1 MDQPGLPARRGG
13 FVPAKKTRP
22 PAEGVR
28 YLLSADRRFRRLSL
42 KKISARLKTARRR
55 SGGRSTPKAVKS
67 SATAPRIDRQ
77 ALSNHAPIVFILVS
91 VVSVGVL
98 AGWFASP
105 VDTQV
110 AGEQQS
116 GVSVSRAD
124 VASAAVVATPL
135 VAPTPAPLRSRAP
148 ETAVERVETPARV
161 ETMRVATPARV
172 ETVRVAT
179 PARVEALAR
188 TVVPPSS
195 PAEAGSASGVVPLD
209 RVTISGCLEYDGKS
223 AWLKDASGDD
233 APRSRSWRSG
243 FLRKRSPRIALGGGL
258 TDAPTYDGRRVT
270 VTGVL
275 VDREMRVDSLKPSAG
290 DCD

>member
-1 MDQPGLPARRGG
+1 M
-13 FVPAKKTRP
+13 PAKKTRP

-55 SGGRSTPKAVKS
+55 SGGRSTPKAVKP

-148 ETAVERVETPARV
+148 ETAVERVE
-161 ETMRVATPARV
+161 TPARV

>member
-1 MDQPGLPARRGG
+1 M
-13 FVPAKKTRP
+13 PAKKTRP

-161 ETMRVATPARV
+161 ET
-172 ETVRVAT
+172 VRVAT